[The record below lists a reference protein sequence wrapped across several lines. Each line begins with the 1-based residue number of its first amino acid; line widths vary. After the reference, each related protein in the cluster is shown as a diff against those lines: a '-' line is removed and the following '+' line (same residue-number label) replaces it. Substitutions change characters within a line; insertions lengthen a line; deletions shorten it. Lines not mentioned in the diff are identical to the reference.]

1 MAVIDMLNGKYF
13 ILPEGKYEQNPGAM
27 GNAWF
32 VDRVNYVDGAQAEMN
47 GLDSLDVATTAVADK
62 RFVKVLGNSH
72 PRTPGDTIALAY
84 YSPDKLSYNASSAR
98 GGVAVFSEVYFPDG
112 WQATIDGKPAEIGRV
127 NYVLRALN
135 VPAGKHHI
143 EFVFAPE
150 AVETTNAFSIA
161 SVVLVYLFCAG
172 AVALVVFGILR
183 RRKTQSGRTA
193 SPAPDDKNG
202 K

>member
-1 MAVIDMLNGKYF
+1 M
-13 ILPEGKYEQNPGAM
+13 
-27 GNAWF
+27 
-32 VDRVNYVDGAQAEMN
+32 
-47 GLDSLDVATTAVADK
+47 
-62 RFVKVLGNSH
+62 
-72 PRTPGDTIALAY
+72 
-84 YSPDKLSYNASSAR
+84 
-98 GGVAVFSEVYFPDG
+98 AVFSEVYFPDG

-135 VPAGKHHI
+135 VPAGKRHI

-183 RRKTQSGRTA
+183 RRKTQSGRPA
-193 SPAPDDKNG
+193 SPVPNDKNG